1 MANTPDVIMV
11 LIEHLPA
18 DALKA
23 TNEAGSPALHWAVI
37 NNHVACV
44 QALVAVP
51 EEQGGGVQLLKVSLT

>member
-1 MANTPDVIMV
+1 MV